1 MSYTAYEEDVIYDL
15 KDYFDENLRTYLQG
29 IASEATDG
37 ISLTDIKRYE
47 VGDKDV
53 YALNA
58 YPVGLLFPNEVSFE
72 AHSISADLLQ
82 MEIIF
87 TVAIKGTKTEN
98 LTVKALRYAAAIR
111 QCIDADRTA
120 GGVVDR
126 AAVSRVNFYARPP
139 GIEDKMVIDIILE
152 TEKEIPR

>member
-1 MSYTAYEEDVIYDL
+1 MSYTVYEEDVIYDL
-15 KDYFDENLRTYLQG
+15 KDFFGENLSTYLSG
-29 IASEATDG
+29 IASDQGDG
-37 ISLTDIKRYE
+37 ISLVDLKRYE

-53 YALNA
+53 YALSQ
-58 YPVGLLFPNEVSFE
+58 YPAGLLFPSEVSFE
-72 AHSISADLLQ
+72 AHSVSADLLQ
-82 MEIIF
+82 MQIIF
-87 TVAIKGTKTEN
+87 TVAIKGGKTEN

>member
-1 MSYTAYEEDVIYDL
+1 MSYTVYEEDVIYDL
-15 KDYFDENLRTYLQG
+15 KDYFDTNLDTYLTGIETDQG
-29 IASEATDG
+29 DG
-37 ISLTDIKRYE
+37 IDLPDIKKYD

-53 YALNA
+53 YALNM
-58 YPVGLLFPNEVSFE
+58 YPAGLLFPNEVDFE
-72 AHSISADLLQ
+72 PHSVSADLLAMQ
-82 MEIIF
+82 IIF
-87 TVAIKGTKTEN
+87 TVAIKGGKTEN
-98 LTVKALRYAAAIR
+98 LTLKALRYAAAIR

>member
-1 MSYTAYEEDVIYDL
+1 MSFTTYEEDVIYDL
-15 KDYFDENLRTYLQG
+15 RDYFDTNLDTYLTG
-29 IASEATDG
+29 IETDQADG

-53 YALNA
+53 YALSQ
-58 YPVGLLFPNEVSFE
+58 YPAGLLFPNEVSFE
-72 AHSISADLLQ
+72 AHSVSADLLQ
-82 MEIIF
+82 MQIIF
-87 TVAIKGTKTEN
+87 TVAVKGGKTEN

-139 GIEDKMVIDIILE
+139 GIEDKMVIDIVLE